1 MRAVSFAITAFA
13 ASAVARLQGR
23 ASTCMNDKDAQQVA
37 SNFRESIANYSDQ
50 LADDAFTTDFTDYS
64 DSVIELINS
73 GCAGPVAL
81 GSATFDGL
89 DAFKAGQGAQPPIPF
104 EQLNLWHTCDT
115 VIIRW
120 RSAQEPEIIT
130 GNIVMEAVPSAAGS
144 KYPFKIQTV
153 YSEFNSGAWLVNL
166 GVFKPSNCSAGTQ
179 PVISQDSNIV
189 KRDGVKLPTIL

>member
-1 MRAVSFAITAFA
+1 MRDIARFRDVRWSGRFQGWSGSTATHSYVAPQAYLRQTHAYPYLA
-13 ASAVARLQGR
+13 A
-23 ASTCMNDKDAQQVA
+23 
-37 SNFRESIANYSDQ
+37 
-50 LADDAFTTDFTDYS
+50 
-64 DSVIELINS
+64 
-73 GCAGPVAL
+73 
-81 GSATFDGL
+81 
-89 DAFKAGQGAQPPIPF
+89 F